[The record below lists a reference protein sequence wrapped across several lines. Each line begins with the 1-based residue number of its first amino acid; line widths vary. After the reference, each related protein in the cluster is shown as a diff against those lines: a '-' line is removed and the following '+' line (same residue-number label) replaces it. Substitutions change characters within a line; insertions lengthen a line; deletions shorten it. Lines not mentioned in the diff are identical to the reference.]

1 MKRYVIATLMALAA
15 APVAA
20 HEPREVAD
28 GLYEIEVGWR
38 TEPAIEDV
46 LNNLDFFV
54 VRADGTAVSVRDG
67 DSLDVNFEV
76 LYLADDD
83 FSAPVLAHRDLG
95 SDLNQDFVNASRYN
109 IPFIP
114 TKNGAYGFRLTGTI
128 EGHAVDE
135 TFVCGAGSQSIDEA
149 FDCVTNAVT
158 FPFGTWSRYI
168 DN

>member
-1 MKRYVIATLMALAA
+1 MLA
-15 APVAA
+15 
-20 HEPREVAD
+20 R
-28 GLYEIEVGWR
+28 G
-38 TEPAIEDV
+38 
-46 LNNLDFFV
+46 
-54 VRADGTAVSVRDG
+54 
-67 DSLDVNFEV
+67 
-76 LYLADDD
+76 
-83 FSAPVLAHRDLG
+83 DLG